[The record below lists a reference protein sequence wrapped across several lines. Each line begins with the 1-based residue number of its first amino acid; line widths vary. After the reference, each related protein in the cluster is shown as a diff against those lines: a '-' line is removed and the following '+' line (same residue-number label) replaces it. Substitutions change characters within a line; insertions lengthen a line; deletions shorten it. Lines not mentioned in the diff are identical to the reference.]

1 MEYFIGL
8 LFVLVIGWAIY
19 GKSKNKAR
27 AKQDSKTKS
36 RKPLI
41 SWGYVIKTTADTGHV
56 CPQALKMRDKPIP
69 VNSLADLPALPLAG
83 CNQKRCQC
91 QYQAMPE
98 RRASH
103 EKREQE
109 ERRESIRFE
118 DKTDRRNHSDRRSYN
133 SLWKNDRS

>member
-8 LFVLVIGWAIY
+8 LLVLVIGWAIY
-19 GKSKNKAR
+19 GKRKNKAR
-27 AKQDSKTKS
+27 AQQDSVTKS
-36 RKPLI
+36 RKPVI
-41 SWGYVIKTTADTGHV
+41 SWGYVIKMPADTVHV

-98 RRASH
+98 RRVSH

-109 ERRESIRFE
+109 ERRENIRFE
-118 DKTDRRNHSDRRSYN
+118 DKADRRNHSDRRSYN